1 LAENA
6 LTQELSVHE
15 IRQRTGHPLID
26 GDGHLIEVREAFVRF
41 VSDNGAERLL
51 DDPFARGLLV
61 PGEEHR
67 LFPPLEQRLRSHSHK
82 PHFWITPARTWDY
95 ASVTM
100 PGLMYQRLGETG
112 FDFSVIYP
120 TYGLHLS
127 QIPGDEA
134 RRGLCRL
141 YNEMVAADF
150 APYLDRLC
158 PVAVLPLST
167 PSEGLDEL
175 EHARSLGLTAFL
187 IPSFVWRTIPAFAD
201 APPEYRARLRR
212 MDTFGVDSEHDYD
225 PFWARCVEL
234 NAPLA
239 AHLSGS
245 GLPDHI
251 SPSNSIF
258 SAGQFAA
265 TGEALAKSLFLGGVL
280 HRFPRLRVALLEGG
294 VAAGARL
301 YSDLV
306 GRFEKRG
313 PEGIRHLDVRNIDT
327 AELARLAPRYN
338 PRLVGLPPERLVPA
352 RYTAEGGVNDFAAAG
367 IQSAKDI
374 RDQFCRG
381 LYWGCE
387 GDDPLVGVA
396 FDARV
401 NPLEAVLP
409 AFVGS
414 DIGHWDVPSFDHPLH
429 EAYEQVQ
436 RGILTPAQFRD
447 FTFTNAVRF
456 YGGTEPGFF
465 VGTAVESAARQV
477 ALETGH

>member
-1 LAENA
+1 V
-6 LTQELSVHE
+6 TQELSVHE

-26 GDGHLIEVREAFVRF
+26 GDGHQIEVREAFVRF
-41 VSDNGAERLL
+41 VSDQGFASLL
-51 DDPFARGLLV
+51 DDPFARGLLI
-61 PGEEHR
+61 PGEEQR
-67 LFPPLEQRLRSHSHK
+67 LFPSLAQRRQVFSHK
-82 PHFWITPARTWDY
+82 PHFWITPARTRDY
-95 ASVTM
+95 AAVTM
-100 PGLMYQRLGETG
+100 PGLMYERLPETG
-112 FDFSVIYP
+112 FDFSVVYP

-127 QIPGDEA
+127 QVPGDEA

-150 APYLDRLC
+150 APYRDRLC

-167 PSEGLDEL
+167 PEEGIEEL
-175 EHARSLGLTAFL
+175 EHAVSLGLTAFL
-187 IPSFVWRTIPAFAD
+187 IPSFVWRTIPAYAD
-201 APPEYRARLRR
+201 APAPYKARLRR

-225 PFWARCVEL
+225 PFWRRCVEL
-234 NAPLA
+234 DAPLA

-245 GLPDHI
+245 GLPDHV

-280 HRFPRLRVALLEGG
+280 HRFPGLRVALLEGG
-294 VAAGARL
+294 VSYAARL

-313 PEGIRHLDVRNIDT
+313 PASIGQLDVRNIDT
-327 AELARLAPRYN
+327 AELTRLAPRYN
-338 PRLVGLPPERLVPA
+338 PRLVGLPTERLVPA
-352 RYTAEGGVNDFAAAG
+352 AYSEEGGVNDFAAAG
-367 IQSAKDI
+367 VQSAKDI

-396 FDARV
+396 FDTRV

-436 RGILTPAQFRD
+436 HGILNAGQFRD
-447 FTFTNAVRF
+447 FSFTNAARF
-456 YGGTEPGFF
+456 YGGHSARFF
-465 VGTAVESAARQV
+465 AGTAVEAATLPV
-477 ALETGH
+477 TSGAAS